1 MGTLPVLIFVLFF
14 FLAGFA
20 VLLAYRL
27 FRHHRRS
34 YLQTYTLHLAFWNG
48 HALVLMMQYILGAVF
63 LPPDKQTPLAM
74 VTGPLFVLLLSL
86 SLYFLVLF
94 VTQLAGRTLPRA
106 VPVFYL
112 FACGLLLL
120 TYALTVGKWSSSES
134 ATFPQIYS
142 LLIGVLKIG
151 TVLFS
156 MIFLLF
162 QARRIDDRLKRQ
174 YLRPIAWTY
183 LGGFALFQLSVVG
196 FIPVHRLPSHDY
208 VIAFFQ
214 LAYHFPVLAILS
226 RFLSRQAVAR
236 PPLHDH
242 PNLEKHLAELDISPR
257 EAEITRLILRGFSNK
272 EIGDTLFISAE
283 TVKKHVTNIYRKLGI
298 KNRLQLS
305 YFIQN
310 RLSPPRDEL

>member
-1 MGTLPVLIFVLFF
+1 MGAFPVLIFVLFSL
-14 FLAGFA
+14 LAGFA

-27 FRHHRRS
+27 FKHYRHS

-94 VTQLAGRTLPRA
+94 VSQLAGKTLPRA
-106 VPVFYL
+106 FPVFYL
-112 FACGLLLL
+112 LACGLLLV
-120 TYALTVGKWSSSES
+120 TYALTAGEWSLSEP

-151 TVLFS
+151 TVLIS
-156 MIFLLF
+156 MIILLF
-162 QARRIDDRLKRQ
+162 QARAIDDRLKGR
-174 YLRPIAWTY
+174 YLQSIAWTY
-183 LGGFALFQLSVVG
+183 LGGFALFQLSVAG
-196 FIPVHRLPSHDY
+196 LIPVHRLPAHDY
-208 VIAFFQ
+208 IIAFFQ

-236 PPLHDH
+236 PPLYEHA
-242 PNLEKHLAELDISPR
+242 NLEKHLSELDVSPR
-257 EAEITRLILRGFSNK
+257 EAEITGLILRGFSNE
-272 EIGDTLFISAE
+272 EIGDKLFISVE
-283 TVKKHVTNIYRKLGI
+283 TVKKHISNIYRKLGI

-310 RLSPPRDEL
+310 RLSPPRNE